1 MSARSCS
8 WKFVQRKAPHASVAG
23 LSLQRSAD
31 ASCEVQRAVI
41 CRGCVATAEFHSV
54 HWSVGVGLRHQVER
68 GDICVRLEG
77 YVEENVIDAKQHRQ
91 RGESCCDKPAR
102 RTESV
107 TGRPVMAS
115 TQSSLTCFNG
125 LGVPSYKSTYER
137 GGLATPCRFGVQ
149 NIHHACSLESS
160 I

>member
-1 MSARSCS
+1 MKKSRAHKWR
-8 WKFVQRKAPHASVAG
+8 G

-41 CRGCVATAEFHSV
+41 GCRGCVATAEFHSV
-54 HWSVGVGLRHQVER
+54 HWSVGVRLPHQVER

-77 YVEENVIDAKQHRQ
+77 CVEENVFDAKQYGQ